1 MVCGFR
7 SSAFTGVRFPTAKVR
22 FEAWVN
28 ALRIPPDQQQS
39 ISRSY
44 FVCFSHFDEE
54 DLIIENN
61 AVVGVRPEA
70 VPSLPN
76 DDVAEDDG
84 YLLVK
89 RSQFEKLFTYCFDCG
104 TIVGQTWELNIIGA
118 NAVYNFV
125 CMVCRGAKGKRK
137 WW

>member
-1 MVCGFR
+1 MVCPVYGSR
-7 SSAFTGVRFPTAKVR
+7 LSAFTGVRFPTARVR

-39 ISRSY
+39 INRSY

-61 AVVGVRPEA
+61 AVVGVRPKA
-70 VPSLPN
+70 MPRLSN

-84 YLLVK
+84 YLLVE
-89 RSQFEKLFTYCFDCG
+89 RSQLEKLFTHCFDCE
-104 TIVGQTWELNIIGA
+104 TRVGLRVVIWFYKIFSISYQNLSK
-118 NAVYNFV
+118 F
-125 CMVCRGAKGKRK
+125 
-137 WW
+137 